1 MVRQRGVA
9 RVWHVS
15 GTSIA
20 VFVAL
25 SLAPMTGGLARAQ
38 TLEVTPGGAIGLGN
52 RGWSA
57 SEPNRAT
64 SANEL
69 EFSARAGAA
78 SDYIY
83 RGTTLSDHGPAA
95 GAAVEARF
103 GALYAGTTVAT
114 VKLPTQPVAEFT
126 FAAGIRPKIA
136 TIDFD
141 FGVTYFAYPGER
153 LPGETGINYWE
164 AVVRGDRSIGEQ
176 VRVAAG
182 YAYSPNVSNT
192 GAWSQYVAAGV
203 GYDVPGRLLP
213 PNLGV
218 SFTTAAGYSWFGNQ
232 APTLGGFPLP
242 AYLNW
247 QAGVTFTHK
256 AFNLDLRYYDTNLSK
271 ENCFVFTG
279 DPNARPGGRVDP
291 VTNPAGLA
299 LELVRRDV
307 RRQGLVCVLDNWLVC
322 GFRLEFASRVVHAH
336 SRNLGKRPGNGVVVD
351 DFQAESNILRHDG
364 RRASCGKL
372 QAIAL
377 LLPGLDCAGA
387 GSSHDPVA
395 IDDET

>member
-1 MVRQRGVA
+1 VWRGVA
-9 RVWHVS
+9 SAQCVRGV
-15 GTSIA
+15 SIA
-20 VFVAL
+20 AL
-25 SLAPMTGGLARAQ
+25 VGFWLAPMTGALAQANP
-38 TLEVTPGGAIGLGN
+38 PGSSGAIGLGN

-57 SEPNRAT
+57 ADT
-64 SANEL
+64 SRETPANEL
-69 EFSARAGAA
+69 EFSARAGVA

-95 GAAVEARF
+95 GAALEAKF

-114 VKLPTQPVAEFT
+114 VKLPTQPLAEFT
-126 FAAGIRPKIA
+126 FAAGVRPKIA

-141 FGVTYFAYPGER
+141 FGITYFAYPGER

-182 YAYSPNVSNT
+182 YAYSPDVSNT

-203 GYDVPGRLLP
+203 GYDVPGRQLP
-213 PNLGV
+213 PNLGI

-279 DPNARPGGRVDP
+279 DPNARLGGRVDP
-291 VTNPAGLA
+291 ATNPAGLTS
-299 LELVRRDV
+299 
-307 RRQGLVCVLDNWLVC
+307 NWC
-322 GFRLEFASRVVHAH
+322 GATFVAKAWFA
-336 SRNLGKRPGNGVVVD
+336 
-351 DFQAESNILRHDG
+351 F
-364 RRASCGKL
+364 
-372 QAIAL
+372 
-377 LLPGLDCAGA
+377 
-387 GSSHDPVA
+387 
-395 IDDET
+395 

>member
-1 MVRQRGVA
+1 VRRRGVA
-9 RVWHVS
+9 TVWQVS
-15 GTSIA
+15 GASIA
-20 VFVAL
+20 VFVGL
-25 SLAPMTGGLARAQ
+25 WLAPMSCGLARAQ
-38 TLEVTPGGAIGLGN
+38 TPEVSAGGAIGLGN

-57 SEPNRAT
+57 SETSHAT

-69 EFSARAGAA
+69 EFSARAGFA

-95 GAAVEARF
+95 GAAFEARF
-103 GALYAGTTVAT
+103 GPLYAGTTVAT
-114 VKLPTQPVAEFT
+114 VKLPTQPFAEFT
-126 FAAGIRPKIA
+126 FAGGIRPTIA

-141 FGVTYFAYPGER
+141 FGMTYFAYPGER
-153 LPGETGINYWE
+153 LPGDTGINYWE
-164 AVVRGDRSIGEQ
+164 AVIRGDRSIGEG
-176 VRVAAG
+176 VRVAGG

-203 GYDVPGRLLP
+203 GYDLPGRLLP
-213 PNLGV
+213 QSLGV

-232 APTLGGFPLP
+232 APQLGGFPLP

-291 VTNPAGLA
+291 VTNP
-299 LELVRRDV
+299 D
-307 RRQGLVCVLDNWLVC
+307 GLVSRWC
-322 GFRLEFASRVVHAH
+322 GATFVAKVWFAL
-336 SRNLGKRPGNGVVVD
+336 N
-351 DFQAESNILRHDG
+351 
-364 RRASCGKL
+364 
-372 QAIAL
+372 
-377 LLPGLDCAGA
+377 
-387 GSSHDPVA
+387 
-395 IDDET
+395 

>member
-1 MVRQRGVA
+1 MRQQGAA
-9 RVWHVS
+9 RAWHVS
-15 GTSIA
+15 GSTIA
-20 VFVAL
+20 AFVAL
-25 SLAPMTGGLARAQ
+25 SLGPVAAGLARAQ
-38 TLEVTPGGAIGLGN
+38 TLDVSPGGAIGLGN

-57 SEPNRAT
+57 SDPSRAT
-64 SANEL
+64 SANQL

-95 GAAVEARF
+95 GAAVEATY

-114 VKLPTQPVAEFT
+114 VKLPTQPLAEFT
-126 FAAGIRPKIA
+126 FATGVRPKIA

-153 LPGETGINYWE
+153 LPGAAGINYWE
-164 AVVRGDRSIGEQ
+164 AVVRGDRKIGEQ
-176 VRVAAG
+176 FRVAAG
-182 YAYSPNVSNT
+182 YAYSPDVSNT

-213 PNLGV
+213 PKLGV
-218 SFTTAAGYSWFGNQ
+218 SFTSAAGYSWFGNQ
-232 APTLGGFPLP
+232 SPSLGGFSLP

-279 DPNARPGGRVDP
+279 DPNARLGGRIDP
-291 VTNPAGLA
+291 VTNPAGLTS
-299 LELVRRDV
+299 
-307 RRQGLVCVLDNWLVC
+307 NWC
-322 GFRLEFASRVVHAH
+322 GATFVAKAWFA
-336 SRNLGKRPGNGVVVD
+336 
-351 DFQAESNILRHDG
+351 F
-364 RRASCGKL
+364 
-372 QAIAL
+372 
-377 LLPGLDCAGA
+377 
-387 GSSHDPVA
+387 
-395 IDDET
+395 

>member
-1 MVRQRGVA
+1 VVRRRGVA
-9 RVWHVS
+9 SVRRVR
-15 GTSIA
+15 GASIA
-20 VFVAL
+20 AL
-25 SLAPMTGGLARAQ
+25 VGLWLAPMTSALAQ
-38 TLEVTPGGAIGLGN
+38 TAPPSGGGAIGLGN

-57 SEPNRAT
+57 GETGRET

-95 GAAVEARF
+95 GAAFEARF
-103 GALYAGTTVAT
+103 GPLYGGTTVAT
-114 VKLPTQPVAEFT
+114 VKLPTLPAAEFT
-126 FAAGIRPKIA
+126 FAGGIRPKIA

-141 FGVTYFAYPGER
+141 LGVTYFAYPGEK
-153 LPGETGINYWE
+153 LPGETNGINYWE
-164 AVVRGDRSIGEQ
+164 AIIRGDRSIGEQ
-176 VRVAAG
+176 VRIAAG

-213 PNLGV
+213 QNLGV
-218 SFTTAAGYSWFGNQ
+218 SFTAAAGYSWFGNQ
-232 APTLGGFPLP
+232 AAQLGGFPLP

-279 DPNARPGGRVDP
+279 DPNAQPGGRVNL
-291 VTNPAGLA
+291 VTNP
-299 LELVRRDV
+299 D
-307 RRQGLVCVLDNWLVC
+307 GLVSNWC
-322 GFRLEFASRVVHAH
+322 GATFVAKAWFAL
-336 SRNLGKRPGNGVVVD
+336 N
-351 DFQAESNILRHDG
+351 
-364 RRASCGKL
+364 
-372 QAIAL
+372 
-377 LLPGLDCAGA
+377 
-387 GSSHDPVA
+387 
-395 IDDET
+395 

>member
-1 MVRQRGVA
+1 VRQRGVA
-9 RVWHVS
+9 RVWHIS

-25 SLAPMTGGLARAQ
+25 SLAPMTGGLVRAQ
-38 TLEVTPGGAIGLGN
+38 SLEVNPGGAIGLGN

-103 GALYAGTTVAT
+103 GALYAGATVAT
-114 VKLPTQPVAEFT
+114 VKLPTKPLAEFT
-126 FAAGIRPKIA
+126 MAGGIRPKIA
-136 TIDFD
+136 NIDFD
-141 FGVTYFAYPGER
+141 LGVTYFAYPGER
-153 LPGETGINYWE
+153 LPGETNGINYWE
-164 AVVRGDRSIGEQ
+164 AVIRGDRSIGESM
-176 VRVAAG
+176 RIAAG

-192 GAWSQYVAAGV
+192 GASSQYVAAGL
-203 GYDVPGRLLP
+203 GFDVPGRLLP
-213 PNLGV
+213 QNLGV

-232 APTLGGFPLP
+232 APQLGGFPLP

-256 AFNLDLRYYDTNLSK
+256 VFNLDLRYYDTNLSK

-279 DPNARPGGRVDP
+279 DPNARPGGRVDL
-291 VTNPAGLA
+291 VTNPAGL
-299 LELVRRDV
+299 VS
-307 RRQGLVCVLDNWLVC
+307 NWC
-322 GFRLEFASRVVHAH
+322 GATFVAKAWFA
-336 SRNLGKRPGNGVVVD
+336 
-351 DFQAESNILRHDG
+351 F
-364 RRASCGKL
+364 
-372 QAIAL
+372 
-377 LLPGLDCAGA
+377 
-387 GSSHDPVA
+387 
-395 IDDET
+395 

>member
-9 RVWHVS
+9 RARHVS
-15 GTSIA
+15 GTLVA
-20 VFVAL
+20 VLVAL

-38 TLEVTPGGAIGLGN
+38 NLEVSAGGAIGLGN

-57 SEPNRAT
+57 SEPSRAN

-69 EFSARAGAA
+69 EFSARVGAA

-95 GAAVEARF
+95 GAAVESKF

-114 VKLPTQPVAEFT
+114 VKLPTQPLAEFT
-126 FAAGIRPKIA
+126 FATGVRHKIA

-164 AVVRGDRSIGEQ
+164 AVVRGDRSISEQ

-182 YAYSPNVSNT
+182 YAYSPSVSNT

-203 GYDVPGRLLP
+203 GYEVPGRLLP
-213 PNLGV
+213 PNLGI

-232 APTLGGFPLP
+232 APALGGFPLP

-279 DPNARPGGRVDP
+279 DPNARLGGRVDP
-291 VTNPAGLA
+291 VTNPAGLTS
-299 LELVRRDV
+299 
-307 RRQGLVCVLDNWLVC
+307 NWC
-322 GFRLEFASRVVHAH
+322 GATFVAKAWFA
-336 SRNLGKRPGNGVVVD
+336 
-351 DFQAESNILRHDG
+351 F
-364 RRASCGKL
+364 
-372 QAIAL
+372 
-377 LLPGLDCAGA
+377 
-387 GSSHDPVA
+387 
-395 IDDET
+395 

>member
-1 MVRQRGVA
+1 MRRRGTA
-9 RVWHVS
+9 TVWQVS

-20 VFVAL
+20 AFVGL
-25 SLAPMTGGLARAQ
+25 WLAPMSCGLARAE
-38 TLEVTPGGAIGLGN
+38 TPEVSAGGAIGLGN

-69 EFSARAGAA
+69 EFSTRAGFA

-95 GAAVEARF
+95 GAAFEARF
-103 GALYAGTTVAT
+103 GPVYAGTTVAT

-126 FAAGIRPKIA
+126 FAGGIRPTIA

-141 FGVTYFAYPGER
+141 FGMTYFAYPGER
-153 LPGETGINYWE
+153 LPGDTGINYWE
-164 AVVRGDRSIGEQ
+164 AVIRGDRSIGEG
-176 VRVAAG
+176 VRVAGG

-203 GYDVPGRLLP
+203 GYDLPGRLLP
-213 PNLGV
+213 QNLGV
-218 SFTTAAGYSWFGNQ
+218 SFTAAAGYSWFGNQ
-232 APTLGGFPLP
+232 APQLGGFPLP

-279 DPNARPGGRVDP
+279 DPNARPGGRVDL
-291 VTNPAGLA
+291 VTNPAGL
-299 LELVRRDV
+299 VS
-307 RRQGLVCVLDNWLVC
+307 NWC
-322 GFRLEFASRVVHAH
+322 GATIVAKAWFAF
-336 SRNLGKRPGNGVVVD
+336 N
-351 DFQAESNILRHDG
+351 
-364 RRASCGKL
+364 
-372 QAIAL
+372 
-377 LLPGLDCAGA
+377 
-387 GSSHDPVA
+387 
-395 IDDET
+395 